1 MSTHGFS
8 IYLSVEDESGFLVGG
23 NAYNC
28 LTWMDKMGSSARA
41 GNKGYPAT
49 SRSGAPIE
57 LTALLYYCL
66 VEYDKLNKE
75 GHYRYNSVKLRKT
88 ETTLIDWANKI
99 KKNFDEYYWID

>member
-8 IYLSVEDESGFLVGG
+8 IYINVEDTSGFLVGG

-49 SRSGAPIE
+49 SRSGAPI
-57 LTALLYYCL
+57 
-66 VEYDKLNKE
+66 
-75 GHYRYNSVKLRKT
+75 
-88 ETTLIDWANKI
+88 
-99 KKNFDEYYWID
+99 